1 MEIEFQQSYID
12 PTQSITTYG
21 PRKIKVEKD
30 FKYLIHNNQKIDLK
44 YIQNIKFGN
53 PDFIN
58 NVAARDVETHTMF
71 RADDFDDFIVVR
83 RYYNGSYQFERI
95 DYMNIEW
102 RKNIKV

>member
-12 PTQSITTYG
+12 PAQSITTFG
-21 PRKIKVEKD
+21 TKKIKVEKD

-58 NVAARDVETHTMF
+58 NVAARDVETHTIF
-71 RADDFDDFIVVR
+71 RADDFDDFVVIR
-83 RYYNGSYQFERI
+83 RYYKGAYQFDRI
-95 DYMNIEW
+95 DYINIEW
-102 RKNIKV
+102 RKNK